1 MLLKSLIR
9 MNFKTLITTCFS
21 IVFALFLIPQA
32 HAADISASL
41 ARMDAIIKEMQTLR
55 DEFAK
60 LSAVTTAPTVQPSG
74 SVLGAQSNSFFTQ
87 KLELG
92 ETNSDIKKIQ
102 KLLATDKEIYPYG
115 VASGMFGP
123 KTEEA
128 IRNLQTRFGL
138 NPVGVVGPATKALLE
153 LFIAAYPDD
162 VYPADV
168 LKKKPTVLGAST
180 SVVTPVPVTP
190 VPTPTTPVSTTG
202 LKTVSSMIAE
212 YDSGDATVKIKYK
225 DGTTQ
230 TFEIEADS
238 KMDVIDQLA
247 VKTGQKKAT
256 ILGVIEFKSGSSSN
270 NDDEDKAQEALD
282 DAEDAIDDVQNDID
296 DADSDVDTSDAE
308 DLLDEADD
316 LFDDAQDA
324 FDDEDYEEAIDLAQ
338 EAEDKA
344 DDAAN
349 ELEDA
354 IDDAA

>member
-1 MLLKSLIR
+1 
-9 MNFKTLITTCFS
+9 MNSKTISTTCFTL
-21 IVFALFLIPQA
+21 VFGLLLVPQV
-32 HAADISASL
+32 HATDISASL

-60 LSAVTTAPTVQPSG
+60 LSAVTVTPAVQPSG
-74 SVLGAQSNSFFTQ
+74 SVLGTQANSFFTQ

-128 IRNLQTRFGL
+128 IKNLQSRFGL
-138 NPVGVVGPATKALLE
+138 NPVGVVGPATRELLE

-162 VYPADV
+162 MYPADV

-180 SVVTPVPVTP
+180 NIIPVTP
-190 VPTPTTPVSTTG
+190 VVPTPGPTTPVISG
-202 LKTVSSMIAE
+202 ALKALSSMIAE
-212 YDSGDATVKIKYK
+212 YDNGDATVKIKYTN
-225 DGTTQ
+225 GTSETID
-230 TFEIEADS
+230 IEADS
-238 KMDVIDQLA
+238 KMGVIDQLA
-247 VKTGQKKAT
+247 AKTGQKKAT
-256 ILGVIEFKSGSSSN
+256 ILGVIEFRSGDAR
-270 NDDEDKAQEALD
+270 NDGDEEDQAQEALD
-282 DAEDAIDDVQNDID
+282 DAEDAIDDVQSEID

-316 LFDDAQDA
+316 LLDDAQDA
-324 FDDEDYEEAIDLAQ
+324 FDDEDYEDALDLAQ
-338 EAEDKA
+338 EAEDMA
-344 DDAAN
+344 DEAAD

>member
-1 MLLKSLIR
+1 
-9 MNFKTLITTCFS
+9 MNSKIILTTCFS
-21 IVFALFLIPQA
+21 IVFAILLIPQA
-32 HAADISASL
+32 QAADISASL

-60 LSAVTTAPTVQPSG
+60 LSAVTVAPAVQPSG
-74 SVLGAQSNSFFTQ
+74 SVLGAQLSSFFTQ

-128 IRNLQTRFGL
+128 IKNLQTRFGL
-138 NPVGVVGPATKALLE
+138 NPVGVVGPATKSLLE

-180 SVVTPVPVTP
+180 SVVPMPTPAAVATVVTP
-190 VPTPTTPVSTTG
+190 AASAG
-202 LKTVSSMIAE
+202 LKTISSMTAE
-212 YDSGDATVKIKYK
+212 YDSGDATVKIKYS
-225 DGTTQ
+225 DGTSE
-230 TFEIEADS
+230 TFDIEADS
-238 KMDVIDQLA
+238 KMGVIDQLA

-256 ILGVIEFKSGSSSN
+256 ILGVIEFRSGAAR
-270 NDDEDKAQEALD
+270 NDVDEEDQAQEALD

-296 DADSDVDTSDAE
+296 DADSDVDTNDAE

-316 LFDDAQDA
+316 LLDDAQDA
-324 FDDEDYEEAIDLAQ
+324 FDDEDYEDALDLAQ
-338 EAEDKA
+338 EAEDVA
-344 DDAAN
+344 DEAAD

-354 IDDAA
+354 IGDAA

>member
-1 MLLKSLIR
+1 MNIKILLI
-9 MNFKTLITTCFS
+9 TCFS
-21 IVFALFLIPQA
+21 IVFGLLLIPSV

-60 LSAVTTAPTVQPSG
+60 ISAVATVPAVQPSG
-74 SVLGAQSNSFFTQ
+74 SVLGAQSSSFFTQ

-115 VASGMFGP
+115 VSSGMFGP

-128 IRNLQTRFGL
+128 IKNLQTRFGL
-138 NPVGVVGPATKALLE
+138 NPVGVVGPATRELLE
-153 LFIAAYPDD
+153 LFIATYPDD

-180 SVVTPVPVTP
+180 SVVTPSPVA
-190 VPTPTTPVSTTG
+190 PTPTTPVGTAG
-202 LKTVSSMIAE
+202 LKTISSMSAE
-212 YDSGDATVKIKYK
+212 YDSGDATVKIKYTN
-225 DGTTQ
+225 GTSETID
-230 TFEIEADS
+230 IEADS
-238 KMDVIDQLA
+238 KMGVIDQLA
-247 VKTGQKKAT
+247 TKTGQKKSI
-256 ILGVIEFKSGSSSN
+256 ILGVIEFRSGDAR
-270 NDDEDKAQEALD
+270 NDVDEEDQAQEALD
-282 DAEDAIDDVQNDID
+282 DAEDAIDDVQSDID
-296 DADSDVDTSDAE
+296 DADSDVNTNDAE
-308 DLLDEADD
+308 DLLDEAGD
-316 LFDDAQDA
+316 LLDDAQDA
-324 FDDEDYEEAIDLAQ
+324 FDDEDYEDALDLAK

-354 IDDAA
+354 IDDAS